1 MADGDVAL
9 SVANAESVD
18 LTASI
23 GVDICDTGVDIPDE
37 SAKQTHEANTQA
49 ERHDG
54 ELSTESNGDCVL
66 EEHGRSSPSTV
77 ALAHCDDTGQNGID
91 CPLIQIENMKHSSQ
105 SAVIDSHSD
114 SVVTDKQK
122 ESPEQGCVVTM
133 PVTSEVTSLETAS
146 SNCNTDSNIS
156 SEIDE
161 CIAIRPPELDPSP
174 SGVTQ
179 SGCDSGVCEKVG
191 NCDSNVD
198 GPIKTLTTKGID
210 STICEK
216 VGNCDPDVDGP
227 IKTIKGVE
235 STLSEV
241 DSSLSNVSLGSHDS
255 SSRAMTS
262 ASFTGSESGLEYE
275 SDSYDTGSTE
285 SVATTTR
292 SDTSS
297 GSVTCSIA
305 SSVSKSTAK
314 SVEKVMRRLSESGIA
329 NSEALKEIHGAIRDT
344 INATMNVLDSDP
356 PSTSSNDS
364 ELAASPARLKRDTHL
379 ARTKETISDD
389 AAKSLPQDI
398 HDYSGTAIVP
408 SVTCPERSDMKRYS
422 DADNNEEL
430 LSELSAELEL
440 VGQASSSDMVN
451 GVVPRVVASMPE
463 FKRLQSQLETIQ
475 GLCGKQQVQLDR

>member
-66 EEHGRSSPSTV
+66 EEPGRSSPSTV

-91 CPLIQIENMKHSSQ
+91 CPLIQIENIKHSSQ

-114 SVVTDKQK
+114 SVVTDQRTE
-122 ESPEQGCVVTM
+122 ESPGQGGDKATHVASEA
-133 PVTSEVTSLETAS
+133 TSQVTAS
-146 SNCNTDSNIS
+146 SNCNTDSNVS
-156 SEIDE
+156 QFDE
-161 CIAIRPPELDPSP
+161 CIAIRPPKLDPSP
-174 SGVTQ
+174 SGITQ
-179 SGCDSGVCEKVG
+179 PGCDSGVCEKVG

-216 VGNCDPDVDGP
+216 VGNCDSDVDGP
-227 IKTIKGVE
+227 IKATKGVE
-235 STLSEV
+235 STPSEV

-255 SSRAMTS
+255 SSRALTS

-285 SVATTTR
+285 SGATTTR

-305 SSVSKSTAK
+305 SSGSKSTAK

-329 NSEALKEIHGAIRDT
+329 NSEVLKEIHGAIRDT

-364 ELAASPARLKRDTHL
+364 ELAASPARLNRDTHL
-379 ARTKETISDD
+379 PRTKETISDA

-398 HDYSGTAIVP
+398 HDYSGTAMVP
-408 SVTCPERSDMKRYS
+408 SVPCPESSDMKRYS
-422 DADNNEEL
+422 DTDNNEEL

-440 VGQASSSDMVN
+440 VGQASSSDTPN